1 MTTELVDADTTRDS
15 PERIKAREAARKAW
29 KTIREKRMRER
40 IILTPPL
47 ELLDYGISQIS
58 DKPTLSL
65 IRTSKGK
72 GIVCEFDKTPA
83 NICCGKFWELRWGFG
98 CPFDC
103 NYCYLRGTSR
113 GNMRPRYIRVEL
125 VLEALN
131 QIFNDPSFN
140 DGKPALFNS
149 GELSD
154 SWMNPR
160 IMIQI
165 VDKFEEQSRHRL
177 FTLTKF
183 GCKSEMLSLLLA
195 KKRNQTVTAFSINPS
210 TVARLYERAAHPPA
224 ERIEAAKR
232 LSNAGYDTRL
242 RIDPIFPI
250 EGWKEAYSELITMI
264 LTAFTPNR
272 IILGTPRGLWK
283 TIVFA
288 RKAGVDMSWTKYF
301 AEGETGWGKKLPFEK
316 RLEIY
321 NFMFDT
327 LESQGFPKDKVTI
340 CKEEMNMWQACGRP
354 VKPLTCNCYG
364 RIEESDGVAD

>member
-1 MTTELVDADTTRDS
+1 MTTELVENDRTQEP
-15 PERIKAREAARKAW
+15 PERAKARKAARKAW
-29 KTIREKRMRER
+29 KTIHEKRVRER
-40 IILTPPL
+40 ISLTPSLDLL
-47 ELLDYGISQIS
+47 EGILQVSEKTAIS
-58 DKPTLSL
+58 TL
-65 IRTSKGK
+65 RTSYGRNV
-72 GIVCEFDKTPA
+72 ICQFDKTPA
-83 NICCGKFWELRWGFG
+83 NICCGRFWELRWGFG

-113 GNMRPRYIRVEL
+113 GNMRPRYIPVEL
-125 VLEALN
+125 VLKALDDV
-131 QIFNDPSFN
+131 FSDESFN

-165 VDKFEEQSRHRL
+165 VDKFEEQSTHRL
-177 FTLTKF
+177 LTLTKF
-183 GCKSEMLSLLLA
+183 GCKSEMLSSLLA
-195 KKRNQTVTAFSINPS
+195 KKRNQTVTAFSLNPPA
-210 TVARLYERAAHPPA
+210 VARLYERAAHPPA

-250 EGWKEAYSELITMI
+250 ENWKRHYSGLIATI
-264 LTAFTPNR
+264 LTAFKPNR

-288 RKAGVDMSWTKYF
+288 QKAGVDMSWTKYF
-301 AEGETGWGKKLPFEK
+301 AKGETGWGKKLSFGT

-321 NFMFDT
+321 RFMYDQ
-327 LESQGFPKDKVTI
+327 LEALGFPKEKVTM
-340 CKEEMNMWQACGRP
+340 CKEESSMWQAMDLP
-354 VKPLTCNCYG
+354 VRQLTCNCYSTIG
-364 RIEESDGVAD
+364 EL